1 MGNNLIKSSDP
12 IENLKILYSSD
23 ESKMNNMRVMIS
35 NNRRLEY
42 LDKERSFLES
52 LFRNQQ
58 ILKNSGKIPEIHF
71 FKVENFLNTI
81 KNDVNEF
88 ELKNMNKQYDSFDN
102 VNFTYTDNSPPP
114 PRKDNYNDRLHNVYT
129 QFMRNKNEGMPPIDK
144 KDRIKPIEN
153 IEIDYYELYGYSKDQ
168 KIDADELKKKYRKFA
183 LQTHPDRNNGNDRN
197 FNIIKKGYLKIMEDI
212 LIKET
217 DKQYVEL
224 KNNSRDFIETQNSN
238 NRQNVKLKFNKD
250 NFDISKFNKVYS
262 ENKIEDVND
271 SGYGDWIQ
279 NNQFNSEDI
288 KRNPKLNGNNFNS
301 VFDST
306 VKENN
311 TAIQKYQDPKSLF
324 MNNYNN
330 CTELGVDKVDNYTG
344 ETKTIKYTDYKEAH
358 TTSKLVNKNT
368 KYKQYRNIGELENA
382 RSNISD
388 FSDDEKLYY
397 EQKEMEKK
405 RREHERIEK
414 QKYLDNLHFKNY
426 ERVNNIMLR

>member
-1 MGNNLIKSSDP
+1 
-12 IENLKILYSSD
+12 
-23 ESKMNNMRVMIS
+23 
-35 NNRRLEY
+35 
-42 LDKERSFLES
+42 
-52 LFRNQQ
+52 
-58 ILKNSGKIPEIHF
+58 
-71 FKVENFLNTI
+71 
-81 KNDVNEF
+81 
-88 ELKNMNKQYDSFDN
+88 
-102 VNFTYTDNSPPP
+102 
-114 PRKDNYNDRLHNVYT
+114 
-129 QFMRNKNEGMPPIDK
+129 
-144 KDRIKPIEN
+144 
-153 IEIDYYELYGYSKDQ
+153 
-168 KIDADELKKKYRKFA
+168 
-183 LQTHPDRNNGNDRN
+183 
-197 FNIIKKGYLKIMEDI
+197 MEDI

-279 NNQFNSEDI
+279 NNKFNSEDI
-288 KRNPKLNGNNFNS
+288 KRNHKLNGNNFNS

-344 ETKTIKYTDYKEAH
+344 ETKTMKYTDYKEAH

-368 KYKQYRNIGELENA
+368 KYKEYRNIGELENA

-405 RREHERIEK
+405 KREHERIEK

-426 ERVNNIMLR
+426 EKVNNIMLR

>member
-1 MGNNLIKSSDP
+1 M
-12 IENLKILYSSD
+12 
-23 ESKMNNMRVMIS
+23 
-35 NNRRLEY
+35 
-42 LDKERSFLES
+42 
-52 LFRNQQ
+52 
-58 ILKNSGKIPEIHF
+58 
-71 FKVENFLNTI
+71 
-81 KNDVNEF
+81 
-88 ELKNMNKQYDSFDN
+88 
-102 VNFTYTDNSPPP
+102 
-114 PRKDNYNDRLHNVYT
+114 
-129 QFMRNKNEGMPPIDK
+129 
-144 KDRIKPIEN
+144 
-153 IEIDYYELYGYSKDQ
+153 
-168 KIDADELKKKYRKFA
+168 
-183 LQTHPDRNNGNDRN
+183 
-197 FNIIKKGYLKIMEDI
+197 
-212 LIKET
+212 
-217 DKQYVEL
+217 

-344 ETKTIKYTDYKEAH
+344 ETKTMKYTDYKEAH

-368 KYKQYRNIGELENA
+368 KYKEYRNIGELEIA

-397 EQKEMEKK
+397 EQKEMRKK
-405 RREHERIEK
+405 ERT
-414 QKYLDNLHFKNY
+414 
-426 ERVNNIMLR
+426 